1 MIANSQN
8 DTHYDMAI
16 VGAGAAGMMC
26 AGVAGQLGQRVLIID
41 HAKAPGEKIR
51 ISGGGRCNFTN
62 INTGSHAFLSQN
74 PHFCKSALSRYTAQ
88 DFIDM
93 VERYGIQY
101 HEKTLGQL
109 FCDHTAKDII
119 QMLLDEMALGTVELR
134 LETSLEELHKST
146 TGEMFTLSLSDGSAP
161 ITATKFVIACGGKSI
176 PKMGATDQAY
186 RLASQFGHEITE
198 TRPGLVPFTFADDLG
213 GRFKALA
220 GLATPAEISTGSGEF
235 REALLFT
242 HRGLSGPAVLQA
254 SSYWR
259 KGQPVVV
266 NMAPQDDILKALKER
281 RYVAPKQRP
290 TTVLAERLPA
300 RLAADIAAHTIP
312 ESQSGLPLAEIPD
325 TTLEALAE
333 AVEDWHLTPSDTEGF
348 RTAEVTLGGVSTDKI
363 SSKTMES
370 HLCPGL
376 YIIGE
381 ALDVTGWL
389 GGYNF
394 QWAWASGWACA
405 NHFRSEVQNFRH
417 PYRHK

>member
-1 MIANSQN
+1 MVVNSHS

-16 VGAGAAGMMC
+16 LGAGAAGMMC

-62 INTGSHAFLSQN
+62 INIGPHAFLSQN

-119 QMLLDEMALGTVELR
+119 QMLLDEMALGAVELR
-134 LETSLEELHKST
+134 LETSLAEVQKSP
-146 TGEMFTLSLSDGSAP
+146 TGEKFTLRLSDSSAP

-186 RLASQFGHEITE
+186 HLASQFGHEITE
-198 TRPGLVPFTFADDLG
+198 TRSGLVPFIFYDDLVA
-213 GRFKALA
+213 RFKALA
-220 GLATPAEISTGSGEF
+220 GLAIPAEISTGTGKF
-235 REALLFT
+235 QEALLFT

-259 KGQPVVV
+259 KGQSVMV
-266 NMAPQDDILKALKER
+266 NMAPGDDILEALKDR
-281 RYVAPKQRP
+281 RYAAPKQRP

-312 ESQSGLPLAEIPD
+312 EAQTGLPLAEIPD

-333 AVEDWHLTPSDTEGF
+333 AVEAWHLTPSDTEGY
-348 RTAEVTLGGVSTDKI
+348 RTAEVTLGGVSTGKI

-370 HLCPGL
+370 RLCPGL

-381 ALDVTGWL
+381 AVDVTGWL

-394 QWAWASGWACA
+394 QWAWASGWACGSSYQ
-405 NHFRSEVQNFRH
+405 SET
-417 PYRHK
+417 